1 MPLVHWS
8 LWSAS
13 CLHHTSV
20 YYCFVVSFEVGT
32 YESSNFVFVFDI
44 VGLFRAAC
52 NSIWIRCSAFTY
64 AVKVIGIL
72 ITDFCT
78 KSVDHFGEYCHSNNI
93 KWTSDYFSFINVF
106 NFFWQCSMY
115 KFFTFLFSFIPR
127 YFILLD
133 AIINGTTFLTSFSG
147 CSLLVYRNKIGN
159 CVLILYLAN
168 FVEFAYK
175 FYLFILW
182 IRWDFSICINH
193 VICR

>member
-93 KWTSDYFSFINVF
+93 KWTSDYFSFI
-106 NFFWQCSMY
+106 
-115 KFFTFLFSFIPR
+115 PR